1 MPSLDPL
8 QRDLEATIA
17 HVVGQGVVALA
28 FGCEIHF
35 QVEKHP
41 SGEYFDG
48 CCHFRHEMGEIPPRI
63 LRPIGVAGP
72 IAEAAFLGRGLDH
85 LDSCDL
91 FVQLK
96 SGRIAPSGHAASQ
109 ADGFTFADVDF
120 AVSVLQTNWSIV
132 AGEVKRMAPC
142 ILHGTS
148 RPH

>member
-1 MPSLDPL
+1 MSSLAPL

-41 SGEYFDG
+41 SGKHFDG
-48 CCHFRHEMGEIPPRI
+48 CCHFRHKMGEIPPRI

-72 IAEAAFLGRGLDH
+72 IAEAAFLGGGHGR
-85 LDSCDL
+85 LDSFDL
-91 FVQLK
+91 FAKLK
-96 SGRIAPSGHAASQ
+96 SGEIAPSGSAASQ

-132 AGEVKRMAPC
+132 AGEVERMTPH
-142 ILHGTS
+142 ILDDTI

>member
-1 MPSLDPL
+1 MPPLDPL

-41 SGEYFDG
+41 SGEHFDG
-48 CCHFRHEMGEIPPRI
+48 CCHFRHEMGDIPPQV
-63 LRPIGVAGP
+63 LRSIGVAGP
-72 IAEAAFLGRGLDH
+72 IAEAAFLGAGLKH
-85 LDSCDL
+85 LDSFDL
-91 FVQLK
+91 FADLK
-96 SGRIAPSGHAASQ
+96 SGRIALSGPAASQ

-120 AVSVLQTNWSIV
+120 AVSVLQTNWKV
-132 AGEVKRMAPC
+132 VEGNVERMTPC
-142 ILHGTS
+142 ILNDTI